1 MLLSPKDLDQFQER
15 INYKFLNLN
24 LLKQSLTHRSYLNE
38 KNRDYSINE
47 HNERLEFLGDAV
59 VELIVTD
66 YLYKN
71 FSEAEGYLTSLRAAL
86 VNYRNM
92 GSIGF
97 EIGLDKVLLLGRSEQ
112 NGSNGDSLPLVANA
126 LEALIGAIYLD
137 SGYESCEIFTKNYL
151 LKNLPDIIQT
161 GTYRDSKS
169 EFQEVVQKKFK
180 VTPRYNVIS
189 SIGKDHEKEFTSGVY
204 IKDRLIATGN
214 GRSKQDAETAA
225 AQLAVKAIYEE
236 LNNQQNTVI

>member
-1 MLLSPKDLDQFQER
+1 MKSNPKELEDFQIKIGYQFTNIDLF
-15 INYKFLNLN
+15 
-24 LLKQSLTHRSYLNE
+24 KQAITHRSYLNE
-38 KNRDYSINE
+38 KDRDYSINE

-71 FSEAEGYLTSLRAAL
+71 FTEAEGYLTSLRAAL

-92 GSIGF
+92 GSVGF
-97 EIGLDKVLLLGRSEQ
+97 ELGLDKILLLGKSEQ

-126 LEALIGAIYLD
+126 LEALIGAIYIDSNYQNCDKFTTSFLLNNLD
-137 SGYESCEIFTKNYL
+137 K
-151 LKNLPDIIQT
+151 IIEA
-161 GTYRDSKS
+161 GSYRDSKS
-169 EFQEVVQKKFK
+169 EFQELVQKKFK
-180 VTPRYNVIS
+180 VTPRYNVLD

-204 IKDRLIATGN
+204 IKDRLVASGS

-225 AQLAVKAIYEE
+225 ALAALKVILEE
-236 LNNQQNTVI
+236 LAITN

>member
-1 MLLSPKDLDQFQER
+1 MILSPKELDEFQDK
-15 INYKFLNLN
+15 INYKFANLD

-38 KNRDYSINE
+38 KNRDYSIND

-66 YLYKN
+66 YLYN
-71 FSEAEGYLTSLRAAL
+71 TFSEAEGYLTSLRAAL

-92 GSIGF
+92 GAIGF
-97 EIGLDKVLLLGRSEQ
+97 GIGLDKILLLGKSEQ

-137 SGYESCEIFTKNYL
+137 SGYGSCETFTKSFL
-151 LKNLPDIIQT
+151 LTNLNDIIAA
-161 GTYRDSKS
+161 GSWRDSKS
-169 EFQEVVQKKFK
+169 EFQELVQKKFK
-180 VTPRYNVIS
+180 VTPRYNVLDS
-189 SIGKDHEKEFTSGVY
+189 VGKDHEKEFTSGVF
-204 IKDRLIATGN
+204 IKERLVASGT

-225 AQLAVKAIYEE
+225 ALAALKVIMDEIAD
-236 LNNQQNTVI
+236 NQTSN